1 MLEITIPEQTK
12 FNEETNEFVQIKET
26 TLKLEHSLLSI
37 KKWEAKWHVPFLG
50 KKEKTLE
57 EYLSYISC
65 MTLNREKVDP
75 NVYKCISQKSFL
87 EIIDYVKDSMTA
99 TWFNNNN
106 RIGASNRSNE
116 VVTAETIYYW
126 MISYR
131 VPVEFEKWHLNQLLT
146 LLKMIHIKSG
156 GEKKM
161 PAKEAAAFRK
171 KLNQERR
178 AKYKTKG

>member
-1 MLEITIPEQTK
+1 MLEIKISEQTK
-12 FNEETNEFVQIKET
+12 FNEKTSEFIRIKET
-26 TLKLEHSLLSI
+26 TLKLEHSLLSV
-37 KKWEAKWHVPFLG
+37 KKWEAKWHVPFLV
-50 KKEKTLE
+50 KREKTFE

-65 MTLNREKVDP
+65 MTLNREKIDP
-75 NVYKCISQKSFL
+75 NVYSCISKESFL
-87 EIIDYVKDSMTA
+87 EIIDYIKDSMTA
-99 TWFNNNN
+99 TWFNNND

-126 MISYR
+126 MISYH

-156 GEKKM
+156 GEKKI
-161 PAKEAAAFRK
+161 PAKEAAAIRR